1 MSNTTISSQ
10 IQRDNLGPIDNYL
23 FGTDPDSDFSLFSYN
38 VSRVAPFSKNTGI
51 VTFIE
56 HVDFGNVV
64 TANMPY
70 LGDLLNTV
78 YLQITL
84 PILSIPTGST
94 YVSWTNAI
102 GFAMIDYVEILIGDF
117 VVSSQSGELMEILDY
132 LSTDINKQDSRNTCT
147 GRFDNVFVMRK
158 NAEKVQDIY
167 VPFQFWFN
175 KKLNA
180 SIPMTALSRHQVKI
194 RIKFKKFQECV
205 SYDGNIEPDLK
216 NMIKGRLL
224 ADYYN
229 ITKEEKENL
238 KTDKQ
243 VYLIEQFK
251 ISSHNIQPN
260 FGAARYLL
268 NLENSIRELIIVA
281 RENES
286 VDNNDYFN
294 YGLRSNTRQ
303 GEEFVKT
310 LQLYMN
316 GQSRFEK
323 INESYWRLVTPQ
335 RHHTY
340 SGSRNIYSI
349 PFAESPD
356 IIQPTGSA
364 NFTMYDNVELGIT
377 FTENVPLSHINVFGI
392 SYNILTI
399 HQGKSQLKFLS

>member
-23 FGTDPDSDFSLFSYN
+23 FGTDPESDYSLFSYD

-51 VTFIE
+51 VTFTE
-56 HVDFGNVV
+56 SADFGKVV
-64 TANMPY
+64 TASLPY
-70 LGDLLNTV
+70 LGDLLNTIF
-78 YLQITL
+78 LHITL

-117 VVSSQSGELMEILDY
+117 VVSRQSGELMEILDY
-132 LSTDINKQDSRNTCT
+132 LSTDSSKRDSRYIST
-147 GRFDNVFVMRK
+147 GRFDNINVIK
-158 NAEKVQDIY
+158 TNAEKVKDIY

-175 KKLNA
+175 KKQSA

-205 SYDGNIEPDLK
+205 SYDGNTEPDFK
-216 NMIKGRLL
+216 GMIESRLL

-238 KTDKQ
+238 KTEKL
-243 VYLIEQFK
+243 VYLIEQYQ

-260 FGAARYLL
+260 LGATRYLL
-268 NLENSIRELIIVA
+268 NIENSIRELIIVA

-286 VDNNDYFN
+286 VDNNDIFN
-294 YGLRSNTRQ
+294 YGLRSTARQ
-303 GEEFVKT
+303 GEEFFKT

-340 SGSRNIYSI
+340 SGNRNIYCI
-349 PFAESPD
+349 PFAENPD
-356 IIQPTGSA
+356 KIQPTGSA
-364 NFTMYDNVELGIT
+364 NFTMYDNVELGVT

-399 HQGKSQLKFLS
+399 HEGKSQMKFLS